1 MDDSH
6 QITLFFE
13 FSRQEYWSGLLFP
26 TPRDL
31 PNSGIEPTSPA
42 LRSRFFTTEPLG
54 KSHVEKRSSCLRYC
68 IHILG
73 SVDKKKKREREKER
87 EEKSLSF
94 FFLFSIFVRY
104 SKGTNVSNVTELYL
118 GFSSL
123 RRVSRKGKVTL

>member
-94 FFLFSIFVRY
+94 FFLFFIFVRY
-104 SKGTNVSNVTELYL
+104 SKGTNVSNVTELYF